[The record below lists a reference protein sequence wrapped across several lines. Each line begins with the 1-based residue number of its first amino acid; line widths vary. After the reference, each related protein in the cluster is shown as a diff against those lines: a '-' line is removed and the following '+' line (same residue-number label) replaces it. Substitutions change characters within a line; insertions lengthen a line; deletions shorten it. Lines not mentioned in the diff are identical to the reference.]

1 MTPEE
6 EMIRSVMC
14 LLAADGTINTQ
25 EKQFLQ
31 QLCQRFNISG
41 DVVRAA
47 FQEVKQGKGHIA
59 IPDAAKE
66 RKQLFGLL
74 VQAAMADGT
83 VGAPERKMLD
93 TVAVKFGISVTAI
106 DQYLATKKRS
116 QATTHSSQKKP
127 SLKKSQSPS
136 ADKSLSPPHLAKAPA
151 ANNERE
157 VFSARTMTCPKCGI
171 EQPEMSRCQ
180 ECGIFI
186 KTYLKQQQKEH
197 SESSQ
202 DRMSILLY
210 VPSGTLTLYALPFG
224 AIMGLI
230 AVAGVGWL
238 YQLLVT
244 WNPLIYFNAL
254 ATLIYGVVIG
264 RAVGLGL
271 QLGKC
276 RNILLGVVLAF
287 IMAVIGDVLTFWYA
301 YANIESVLAHVE
313 IGWTISRFGLPF
325 GIPLQGPAVY
335 VFWLV
340 ELVLLCAAA
349 MAAATIGPGEPFCEK
364 CQQWTK
370 KRHLGKISN
379 INEDYLFKA
388 LQDGN
393 LRPFLQP
400 PPQASWK
407 TVCYDLY
414 SCPRCRQSR
423 YLSVAIEWEEEG
435 QREERVILDY
445 ALVSHEQLAELRDTL
460 KQCRV

>member
-1 MTPEE
+1 MTPE

-14 LLAADGTINTQ
+14 ILAADGTINTQ

-31 QLCQRFNISG
+31 QLCQRFHISG

-47 FQEVKQGKGHIA
+47 FQEVKHGKGHIA
-59 IPDAAKE
+59 IPDTAKE
-66 RKQLFGLL
+66 QKQFFSLL

-83 VGAPERKMLD
+83 VGSPERKMLNA
-93 TVAVKFGISVTAI
+93 VAAKLGISAAALE
-106 DQYLATKKRS
+106 QYLATKKKPPSAARPS
-116 QATTHSSQKKP
+116 QEKP
-127 SLKKSQSPS
+127 LLLKSQSPPAEERISPTPLTEIPS
-136 ADKSLSPPHLAKAPA
+136 AHNEPEVSP
-151 ANNERE
+151 
-157 VFSARTMTCPKCGI
+157 ARTMTCPKCGV
-171 EQPEMSRCQ
+171 EQPEALRCQ

-186 KTYLKQQQKEH
+186 KGYLKQQHKEH
-197 SESSQ
+197 SASSQ
-202 DRMSILLY
+202 GRASILLY
-210 VPSGTLTLYALPFG
+210 APSGTLSIYALPLG
-224 AIMGLI
+224 VIVGLI
-230 AVAGVGWL
+230 AAAGVGWL
-238 YQLLVT
+238 YQLIIT

-301 YANIESVLAHVE
+301 YSDIESVLAHVE

-335 VFWLV
+335 VFWGV
-340 ELVLLCAAA
+340 EIVLLCAAA

-370 KRHLGKISN
+370 KRHLGKISD
-379 INEDYLFKA
+379 INEAYLLEA
-388 LQDGN
+388 LHDGN

-423 YLSVAIEWEEEG
+423 YLSVALEWEEEG
-435 QREERVILDY
+435 QKEEHVVLDY
-445 ALVSHEQLAELRDTL
+445 ALVTHEQIVELRDTL
-460 KQCRV
+460 KQCRA